1 MSRPAVSIV
10 IPLYNAASF
19 ITETLRSVQAQICSD
34 FEVIVVDDGSR
45 DRSAEC
51 VAAVAREDSRIR
63 LHRQGNA
70 GVSVARNRGAEL
82 AAAPV
87 IAFLDAD
94 DLWHATFLSAT
105 LAFMAARP
113 DVSVCH
119 AGVRFVDA
127 AGVPTGALSRLRTAP
142 LSTRDL
148 LAGNPTTTCSNL
160 VVRRAD
166 FLASGGFP
174 VGLNHAEDQLW
185 LLSMHL
191 RGHRIAGLADV
202 LVDYRTN
209 AGGLSADTRAMA
221 QGFEALVHHAV
232 HLAPLEVGP
241 AVREARAL
249 NRLYLAQRAWR
260 TRRDRASAA
269 QHIRDALRSHWPT
282 VSHEA
287 FRLLRK
293 ALT

>member
-94 DLWHATFLSAT
+94 DLWQD
-105 LAFMAARP
+105 RK
-113 DVSVCH
+113 SV
-119 AGVRFVDA
+119 V
-127 AGVPTGALSRLRTAP
+127 
-142 LSTRDL
+142 
-148 LAGNPTTTCSNL
+148 
-160 VVRRAD
+160 
-166 FLASGGFP
+166 
-174 VGLNHAEDQLW
+174 
-185 LLSMHL
+185 
-191 RGHRIAGLADV
+191 
-202 LVDYRTN
+202 
-209 AGGLSADTRAMA
+209 
-221 QGFEALVHHAV
+221 
-232 HLAPLEVGP
+232 
-241 AVREARAL
+241 
-249 NRLYLAQRAWR
+249 
-260 TRRDRASAA
+260 
-269 QHIRDALRSHWPT
+269 
-282 VSHEA
+282 
-287 FRLLRK
+287 
-293 ALT
+293 